1 MNHVHVGVSCIK
13 VNSNWSI
20 DMMQFHMKFF
30 PEIEPEETEFVAAEE
45 SMGEPEESSADAA
58 EKKRSSK
65 RRG

>member
-1 MNHVHVGVSCIK
+1 
-13 VNSNWSI
+13 
-20 DMMQFHMKFF
+20 MMQFHMKFF